1 MSIAKPIAAG
11 AAAIMLLSA
20 AAEMP
25 DGGRGFTAPDQADG
39 ALHRAGESTSAFR
52 DTVALNPMEINED
65 PYRAGLPEEE
75 SPVPSVCAVRFT
87 AASRHHY
94 MLKTFPTV
102 HEAAAEGYRVTHHG
116 ACGAC
121 STLRDLDVYLRHT
134 DLTRAARKC
143 AFRMSRRGITR
154 CLEGLGMSSPCARI
168 WYYNIRNT
176 ARHCLGICLRSWMR
190 REPYNGADGS
200 LNRCLR
206 CDEEKSGPLFK
217 KYAGRTRRNS
227 GIESEIRRGSEE
239 VLPVGHGYQ

>member
-1 MSIAKPIAAG
+1 MSIAKPLAAG

-25 DGGRGFTAPDQADG
+25 DGPGPAGIA
-39 ALHRAGESTSAFR
+39 HYRAGKTPSAFR
-52 DTVALNPMEINED
+52 DTIALNPVEIDAD
-65 PYRAGLPEEE
+65 PYRAGIPEEE
-75 SPVPSVCAVRFT
+75 SPASSVCAVRFADAAQRRYYLGTFDT
-87 AASRHHY
+87 AR
-94 MLKTFPTV
+94 
-102 HEAAAEGYRVTHHG
+102 EAAAAGYRVTHHG

-121 STLRDLDVYLRHT
+121 STLLDLDVYLRHP

-154 CLEGLGMSSPCARI
+154 CLEGLGMSTPCARI

-227 GIESEIRRGSEE
+227 GIESEIRRGDEE

>member
-1 MSIAKPIAAG
+1 MNIALPLASG
-11 AAAIMLLSA
+11 AAAIILLSA
-20 AAEMP
+20 AVEMP
-25 DGGRGFTAPDQADG
+25 DGNSV
-39 ALHRAGESTSAFR
+39 LHRAGESGTAFS
-52 DTVALNPMEINED
+52 DTVALNPMDILDD
-65 PYRAGLPEEE
+65 PYRAGLPYEG
-75 SPVPSVCAVRFT
+75 SPPSSVCAVHFT
-87 AASRHHY
+87 DSSQRHY
-94 MLKTFPTV
+94 LLKTFDTAR
-102 HEAAAEGYRVTHHG
+102 EAVAAGYRVTHHG

-121 STLRDLDVYLRHT
+121 SPLRDLDVYLRNP

-176 ARHCLGICLRSWMR
+176 ARHCLGTCLRSWMR

-217 KYAGRTRRNS
+217 RYAGRTRRNS
-227 GIESEIRRGSEE
+227 GIESEIVRGADE
-239 VLPVGHGYQ
+239 VLPVGHGYR